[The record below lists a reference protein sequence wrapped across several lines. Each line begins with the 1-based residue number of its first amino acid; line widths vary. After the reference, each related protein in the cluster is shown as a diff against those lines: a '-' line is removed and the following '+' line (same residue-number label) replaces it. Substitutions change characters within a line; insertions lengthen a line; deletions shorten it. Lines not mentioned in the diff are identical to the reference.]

1 MACVHRSAGGN
12 LLFDR
17 IWSRHEDVFSNGHE
31 ALEWHVQQTSE
42 CLVCQCIFTQPS
54 YVSIHCNRLFND
66 EIHECGPATE
76 SWSCCWNFR
85 RNASRNMT
93 SESRSPMRTTRY
105 AEWVFDIRAN
115 SLEMIG
121 VCQSTFF
128 TSHFMSRVLAASA
141 IPTTGMHLCLGCGV
155 EPLCRQTTLTVCLQ
169 LCCWYLAADRPPDLH
184 VQLKNM

>member
-76 SWSCCWNFR
+76 SWSYCWNFR

-93 SESRSPMRTTRY
+93 SESRSPMRTTRH
-105 AEWVFDIRAN
+105 AECRMSVWYTSKFSRNDRRLSVHILHITLHVTSARCVSNSNHRNASLSRLWSRAALQADDVD
-115 SLEMIG
+115 SLS
-121 VCQSTFF
+121 ST
-128 TSHFMSRVLAASA
+128 VLL
-141 IPTTGMHLCLGCGV
+141 ILGC
-155 EPLCRQTTLTVCLQ
+155 R
-169 LCCWYLAADRPPDLH
+169 
-184 VQLKNM
+184 